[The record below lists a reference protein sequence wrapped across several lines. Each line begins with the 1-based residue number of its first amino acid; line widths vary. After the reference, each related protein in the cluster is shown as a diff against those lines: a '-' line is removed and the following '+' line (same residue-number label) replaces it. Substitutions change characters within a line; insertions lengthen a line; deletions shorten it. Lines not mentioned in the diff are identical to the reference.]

1 MCGEEKKLVVVFSNA
16 GVRRAR
22 VVEKSSRFVTGIE
35 VGLRSEA
42 KAIVGERAAPLPKN
56 VGGDDAADDLDD
68 GSARVKR
75 PCGDD
80 SQPVAD
86 RSDDDGA
93 QREARN
99 RACVSSLCTTMP
111 PFSIYLARCAQ

>member
-1 MCGEEKKLVVVFSNA
+1 
-16 GVRRAR
+16 
-22 VVEKSSRFVTGIE
+22 
-35 VGLRSEA
+35 
-42 KAIVGERAAPLPKN
+42 
-56 VGGDDAADDLDD
+56 
-68 GSARVKR
+68 VKR